1 MHPAALGHCCASQ
14 RRDVLV
20 AILISQA
27 GRDDKTQDDKAA
39 MRRVRVRHLR
49 TLSTKLMG
57 GGARGENMQNA
68 FEQTTR
74 RAMHFY
80 WRFARGLTLGARAV
94 VIDEARRIFLVKHT
108 YVRGWH
114 LPGGG
119 VEPGETLLAAL
130 ARELCEEG
138 NIELAEPPLLHGVF
152 YNPRWSR
159 RDHVACFVVQ
169 SFRQSAP
176 VVPNREIAAAGFFA
190 LDELPGDTGAGSR
203 ARIAEV
209 LLGAPVSERW

>member
-1 MHPAALGHCCASQ
+1 M
-14 RRDVLV
+14 RNV
-20 AILISQA
+20 IEQA
-27 GRDDKTQDDKAA
+27 
-39 MRRVRVRHLR
+39 
-49 TLSTKLMG
+49 
-57 GGARGENMQNA
+57 
-68 FEQTTR
+68 TR
-74 RAMHFY
+74 RGMHLY
-80 WRFARGLTLGARAV
+80 WRFARGLTLGARGL
-94 VIDEARRIFLVKHT
+94 VIDEARRILLVQHT

-119 VEPGETLLAAL
+119 VEPGETLTRAL
-130 ARELCEEG
+130 ARELLEEG
-138 NIELAEPPLLHGVF
+138 NIELTGPPLLHGMF

-169 SFRQSAP
+169 EFRQSAP
-176 VVPNREIAAAGFFA
+176 PAPNREIAATRFFP